1 MWQYLAHNR
10 LQSRKRLVTT
20 LNHKEP
26 DRVPFDL
33 GGYQSGT
40 HIIAYN
46 KLKKHLG
53 INTKTEISERLQQL
67 AKIDEKILERL
78 KVDTRFIYPESNT
91 LKTEENPYMDEWG
104 TERGM
109 SKGNLYYDMLGYPLI
124 EASIEEIKRYKGP
137 TAEELGVTEEL
148 EKKARHLYENTDY
161 ALVTTFPGVFEKAW
175 ELRGIQQIFTDIG
188 LNKKLIVAL
197 FNKVLEIEIRIYER
211 LLTFIGKYL
220 QIVLFT
226 EDLGTENSLL
236 VSPQFYRE
244 VLKPCQKELI
254 RNIKK
259 YTNAKVAMH
268 SDGAIRPLI
277 KDFIEVG
284 VDIINPV
291 QASAN
296 GMDTKELKR
305 DFGKELSFWG
315 GIDTQNILPFGTPEE
330 VKEEVKKKINDLA
343 PDGGYLLAS
352 CHNIQ
357 ADVPPENIIA
367 MCEAL
372 QEYGKY

>member
-1 MWQYLAHNR
+1 MTPRERVITA
-10 LQSRKRLVTT
+10 

-26 DRVPFDL
+26 DRIPFDL
-33 GGYQSGT
+33 GGYQSGI

-46 KLKKHLG
+46 KLKRHLG
-53 INTKTEISERLQQL
+53 IDPQTEISERLQQL

-78 KVDTRFIYPESNT
+78 KVDTRFIYPESKT
-91 LKTEENPYMDEWG
+91 LKEEKNPYVDEWG
-104 TERGM
+104 TKRGM
-109 SKGNLYYDMLGYPLI
+109 PKGNLYYDMMEYPLA
-124 EASIEEIKRYKGP
+124 EASIEDIKKYQGP
-137 TAEELGVTEEL
+137 APEDMGITEEFG
-148 EKKARHLYENTDY
+148 KRAKYLYENTDY
-161 ALVTTFPGVFEKAW
+161 ALVTTFPGVFEKSW
-175 ELRGIQQIFTDIG
+175 ELRGIQQMFMDIG

-197 FNKVLEIEIRIYER
+197 FDKVLEIEIKIYKR
-211 LLTFIGKYL
+211 LLSLIGEYL

-226 EDLGTENSLL
+226 EDLGTESGLL
-236 VSPQFYRE
+236 ISPQFYRE

-254 RNIKK
+254 QNIKR

-291 QASAN
+291 QASAD
-296 GMDTKELKR
+296 GMNTKELKR
-305 DFGKELSFWG
+305 DFGKDLCFWG
-315 GIDTQNILPFGTPEE
+315 GIDTQKILPFGSPDEVEEE
-330 VKEEVKKKINDLA
+330 VKRRIEDLA
-343 PDGGYLLAS
+343 LGGGYLFAS

-357 ADVPPENIIA
+357 ADVPPENIMA

-372 QEYGKY
+372 QEYGRY